1 MNNQVGLWIDHRE
14 AYVVFADELNAV
26 AEDIKSGMEK
36 HVRFARS
43 EEGKAEDQR
52 DAQFQTHLNQYYDK
66 VIDHI
71 ASAKSIFIFGP
82 GEAKVEFKRRLEA
95 KGKGKL
101 IVGVETVDKMT
112 LQQIVEKVQLHF
124 KKRVL

>member
-43 EEGKAEDQR
+43 EEGKAEDFSPYGWAR
-52 DAQFQTHLNQYYDK
+52 IMGFVEGNNQALD
-66 VIDHI
+66 
-71 ASAKSIFIFGP
+71 SFI
-82 GEAKVEFKRRLEA
+82 
-95 KGKGKL
+95 
-101 IVGVETVDKMT
+101 
-112 LQQIVEKVQLHF
+112 QILKEEV
-124 KKRVL
+124 